1 MVDLSPDPAMRGEEN
16 PFLCF
21 PFLFLRREESFLLV
35 KTRYT
40 MQLKSM
46 SSIFQLQKLQRVLLQ
61 KKNRNLQ
68 SGSGTNTLV
77 DGARE
82 DSQQNMVLRTD
93 YFCICLVLGT
103 STHAQLLVSSGLEK
117 YLHARYMSHP
127 MLTLLH

>member
-46 SSIFQLQKLQRVLLQ
+46 SSIFQLQKLQSISS
-61 KKNRNLQ
+61 KKKLQ
-68 SGSGTNTLV
+68 SGSGTNTQV
-77 DGARE
+77 EGAREE